1 MQDAEV
7 LVKLEEIIQQL
18 GLELRWEEGDFT
30 GGICRLGE
38 REMVVMNR
46 SLPTFE
52 KIRVL
57 CRDLSQA
64 DLSRI
69 FVLPAI
75 RERIG
80 EFGDSPKNSPRIR
93 GLSPNSPKLS
103 RK

>member
-1 MQDAEV
+1 VFDQREVMQDAEV
-7 LVKLEEIIQQL
+7 LVKLEEIVQQL

-30 GGICRLGE
+30 GGICRLGK

-57 CRDLSQA
+57 CRDLSHA
-64 DLSRI
+64 DLSQI

-75 RERIG
+75 RERILR
-80 EFGDSPKNSPRIR
+80 FQ
-93 GLSPNSPKLS
+93 
-103 RK
+103 